1 MYLWWYLFSSKLLS
15 ITPSNFGYLI
25 TINPSELSVNKTNWE
40 NELGRHLVCY
50 TYIYMIIY
58 IYLFIYISLY
68 FPFISRAYPWLPSL
82 LIWFPSWRR
91 FCCSAGVTSSESKKI
106 RSVMR
111 SFSIILNHLKGQRW
125 KSWRLGCWYPQFS
138 SILVGSSAI
147 NHALWGT
154 PHGRQPP
161 HERFMMMTTKKGGWN
176 LLIYC

>member
-1 MYLWWYLFSSKLLS
+1 MYLWWYFFSSKLLS
-15 ITPSNFGYLI
+15 VTPSNFGYPI
-25 TINPSELSVNKTNWE
+25 TTNPSELSVNKTNWE

-50 TYIYMIIY
+50 IY
-58 IYLFIYISLY
+58 IYIYIHDTWYISLY

-111 SFSIILNHLKGQRW
+111 SFNIILNHLKGPND
-125 KSWRLGCWYPQFS
+125 KKAGGTAGIPKS
-138 SILVGSSAI
+138 SIFVGSSAI

-154 PHGRQPP
+154 PHFRKPP
-161 HERFMMMTTKKGGWN
+161 NERFMMMTTEKGGWN